1 MIISAA
7 NQKGGVGKTTLL
19 LNLAYIAAETGKK
32 VLVIDLDT
40 QGSISTSL
48 TGDSDLRNRR
58 GGAETLFVG
67 TELDITHSER
77 NIDLLH
83 GHSTLD
89 DLDKMTV
96 AEAMARRDAVRA
108 LPYDLVLI
116 DTPPAIGIR
125 QLAPL
130 LYSDLLLIPLPPEE
144 MPMMGLGSMLGT
156 AKLARQVNADLKTRV
171 IISRF
176 KTTSFSHNEMA
187 QKLSEQLGAMLL
199 PDKIRERVAVADAAY
214 KRVPVWT
221 VSNADSKLK
230 REWHDTMTNLLAL
243 AN

>member
-1 MIISAA
+1 MIISVA

-19 LNLAYIAAETGKK
+19 LNLAYIAAESGKR
-32 VLVIDLDT
+32 VLAIDLDT
-40 QGSISTSL
+40 QGSLSTSL
-48 TGDSDLRNRR
+48 TGDSDIRNRK
-58 GGAETLFVG
+58 GGAATLFNG
-67 TELDITHSER
+67 DTLDITHTER
-77 NIDLLH
+77 GIDLLH

-89 DLDKMTV
+89 DLDKVTV
-96 AEAMARRDAVRA
+96 QEAVAKRAEIRA

-130 LYSDLLLIPLPPEE
+130 LYADLLLIPLPPEE

-156 AKLARQVNADLKTRV
+156 AKLAKQVNPDLKTRV

-176 KTTSFSHNEMA
+176 KVQSFSHKEMA
-187 QKLSEQLGAMLL
+187 AKLTTQLGAMLL
-199 PDKIRERVAVADAAY
+199 ADRIRERVAVSDAAF
-214 KRVPVWT
+214 KRVPVWE
-221 VSNADSKLK
+221 VGNADK
-230 REWHDTMTNLLAL
+230 RLRKEWHDTMTNILAL